1 MLRQPV
7 NLLFGAMTL
16 CGALLA
22 ALQVSL
28 FSVAPSATAMTAS
41 LESEI
46 VTAAEIKPSGKHLI
60 TRAADGLFYIDGS
73 INGVPLQFA
82 VDTGAS
88 VVVLN
93 DKDALRVGLGAG
105 SAPQQRIRTASGY
118 SQMTW
123 RKADDLTVA
132 GRTLGG
138 LEIAVMESGP
148 EVSLLGLNALSK
160 LNSITIRKDQLIIE

>member
-28 FSVAPSATAMTAS
+28 FSAAPSATAMTAS
-41 LESEI
+41 LETEI
-46 VTAAEIKPSGKHLI
+46 VTAAEIKPSGKHQI

-93 DKDALRVGLGAG
+93 DKDAMRVGLGGG

-123 RKADDLTVA
+123 RQADDITVA

-138 LEIAVMESGP
+138 LDIAVMESGP
-148 EVSLLGLNALSK
+148 EVSLLGLNALSR